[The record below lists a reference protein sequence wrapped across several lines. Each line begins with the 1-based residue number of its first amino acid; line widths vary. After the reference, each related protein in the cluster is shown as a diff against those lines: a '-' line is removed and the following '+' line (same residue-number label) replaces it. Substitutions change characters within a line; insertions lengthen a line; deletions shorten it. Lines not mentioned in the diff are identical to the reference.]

1 MAVFFETLFQDI
13 RYAARALK
21 HNPGFTSIAILT
33 LALGIGVNCAIFS
46 LVYAVLLRPLPYAQ
60 PDRLALIWSTFEKSG
75 VTRAPTSPP
84 LLAEIQHRTRLL
96 ENVAGVWATT
106 GTFTGGPGPEQVKI
120 ARVTPNLP
128 ALLGIRPALGRL
140 FAPDEWAGDKPV
152 LLLSN
157 GLWRSRFG
165 GDPNIVGR
173 AVAFDGESVTVI
185 GVLPENFQLHFPP
198 DSNVPD
204 DVQALT
210 PFSHWIF
217 NSPRT
222 LYFIRLVARLK
233 PGVSFDAARQDLNSV
248 AASIRETYGDI
259 AEEKMQLDLM
269 PMQRDSVRDLRAG
282 LIALFSG
289 AVLVLLICC
298 VNVAN
303 LLLAR
308 ASGRRKEVAMR
319 TALGASLSR
328 IVRQLLT
335 EGFLLSAISAAAGL
349 LLGFVFVRA
358 LAYLRPGDISRAGGV
373 SLNVPVLAFV
383 AASAIAATLFFGL
396 VPAIGSL
403 KFDLTRTLRGAGGD
417 TQPRTRRT
425 LRSALVVAEVAL
437 GFVLVI
443 GAGLMLR
450 TLANIAHV
458 DPGFDPRNVLTF
470 EISLPGSRYDS
481 TPAMIDFSRKWE
493 TRLAAIPGVAS
504 AGSSYDVPLDDYPNW
519 YGPYKPDNVSGSQAA
534 GLAADNRCVTPG
546 YFRAMGAHL
555 LAGRVFDGH
564 DQAATRP
571 VAIVDDMLAS
581 QTWPGQSA
589 IGKRIQ
595 SERLTERGFEP
606 VWAEVV
612 GVIGHLHNQ
621 SLARKTRPQIYM
633 PFEQSPRNHLSY
645 AVRTKVDPLSLVPT
659 LRRELR
665 AVDKDLAM
673 AKIRPMLDNMSHAKA
688 PTTFV
693 AVMAAVFAALA
704 LFLAALGIYGVIHYS
719 FLQRRREMGVRIAL
733 GASKRDLLQLV
744 FSEGL
749 TLSIFGLI
757 LGLTAA
763 LLTSQYLQSLV
774 YGVSPRDPA
783 TYMLAAA
790 TLAGAAI
797 FGCWR
802 PAVQAAKTSPSE
814 AIRAE

>member
-1 MAVFFETLFQDI
+1 MAVLFETILQDF

-21 HNPGFTSIAILT
+21 QNPGFTFIAVLT

-46 LVYAVLLRPLPYAQ
+46 VVYAVLLRPLPYAK

-75 VTRAPTSPP
+75 VTRAPTSPF
-84 LLAEIQHRTRLL
+84 LLAEIQHRARLL
-96 ENVAGVWATT
+96 EDVAGVWATT
-106 GTFTGGPGPEQVKI
+106 GAFTGGPGPEQVKI

-157 GLWRSRFG
+157 GLWRRRFG
-165 GDPNIVGR
+165 ADPDIVGR
-173 AVAFDGESVTVI
+173 AVAFEGESVTVI
-185 GVLPENFQLHFPP
+185 GVLPQNFQLHFPP
-198 DSNVPD
+198 DSNVPA

-217 NSPRT
+217 KSPRT

-233 PGVSFDAARQDLNSV
+233 PGATFAAAQQDLNTV
-248 AASIRETYGDI
+248 AASIRDTCSDI
-259 AEEKMQLDLM
+259 AEEKMKLDIM

-289 AVLVLLICC
+289 ASLILLICC

-308 ASGRRKEVAMR
+308 ASSRRKEVAMR

-328 IVRQLLT
+328 LIRQLLT
-335 EGFLLSAISAAAGL
+335 EGFLLAAISAAAGL

-358 LAYLRPGDISRAGGV
+358 LVYLRPDDISRAGGI
-373 SLNVPVLAFV
+373 SLNLPVLAFV
-383 AASAIAATLFFGL
+383 AAAAMAATLFFGL
-396 VPAIGSL
+396 VPALGSL
-403 KFDLTRTLRGAGGD
+403 KFDLTRTLRGASGD
-417 TQPRTRRT
+417 TQPQTRRT

-437 GFVLVI
+437 GFVLVT
-443 GAGLMLR
+443 GAGLMIR
-450 TLANIAHV
+450 TLVNIARV
-458 DPGFDPRNVLTF
+458 NPGFDPRNVLTF
-470 EISLPGSRYDS
+470 EISLPGSRYGS
-481 TPAMIDFSRKWE
+481 MPAMIDFSRKWE
-493 TRLAAIPGVAS
+493 ARLAAIPGVES

-519 YGPYKPDNVSGSQAA
+519 YGPYQPDGVSGSQSA

-546 YFRAMGAHL
+546 YFRAMGIRL
-555 LAGRVFDGH
+555 FAGRYFDTF
-564 DQAATRP
+564 DQSTTRP
-571 VAIVDDMLAS
+571 VVIVDDLLAS
-581 QTWPGQSA
+581 QAWPGQSA

-595 SERLTERGFEP
+595 SERLTEKGFEP
-606 VWAEVV
+606 VWAEVA
-612 GVIGHLHNQ
+612 GVIEHVHNQ
-621 SLARKTRPQIYM
+621 SLSRKTRPQIYI

-645 AVRTKVDPLSLVPT
+645 AVRTKVDPLSLAPAI
-659 LRRELR
+659 RRELR
-665 AVDKDLAM
+665 AQDKDLAM
-673 AKIRPMLDNMSHAKA
+673 AKIRPMSDNLSQANA
-688 PTTFV
+688 PAAFV
-693 AVMAAVFAALA
+693 AVMAGTFAVLA

-719 FLQRRREMGVRIAL
+719 FSQRRREMGVRMAL
-733 GASKRDLLQLV
+733 GASKRDLMQLV

-749 TLSIFGLI
+749 TLSICGLL
-757 LGLTAA
+757 LGVTAS
-763 LLTSQYLQSLV
+763 LLTSHYLQSLV

-783 TYMLAAA
+783 TYILAAV
-790 TLAGAAI
+790 TLWAAAI

-802 PAVQAAKTSPSE
+802 PAIQAAKTSPAE
-814 AIRAE
+814 ATRIE